1 MIENVDFLKKVLS
14 IPTKSF
20 KEDLMIEFLVEYLTE
35 KKHNF
40 KVDDF
45 GNVYVTKGEINEGE
59 FYPCIVAHTDTV
71 HKIDTINI
79 HEEQHKDSK
88 GNLSLSL
95 KAYND
100 LGGPTGIGGD
110 DKCGVFACLQL
121 LEVFDVIKVALFV
134 TEEVGCL
141 GSKEADP
148 EFFSNVGYAIQFD
161 APHDY
166 MVTEYCYGVKV
177 FETDSEFESKAK
189 KVLSEGMLSEP
200 QYMQHPYTDVW
211 QLRKKFDFSCINFSI
226 GYHNYHT
233 PNEYVVVH
241 EVFAGMNTGK
251 KLIEELGNQKYEF
264 IHRSQLYNF

>member
-20 KEDLMIEFLVEYLTE
+20 KEDLMIEFLVKYLTE

-79 HEEQHKDSK
+79 HEEQLKDSK

-100 LGGPTGIGGD
+100 FGDPTGIGGD

-134 TEEVGCL
+134 SEEVGCL
-141 GSKEADP
+141 GSKEADRD
-148 EFFSNVGYAIQFD
+148 FFSNVGYAIQFD
-161 APHDY
+161 APDDY

-177 FETDSEFESKAK
+177 FETDSEFETKAK

-200 QYMQHPYTDVW
+200 KYMQHPYTDVW

-251 KLIEELGNQKYEF
+251 KLIEELGKQKYKF
-264 IHRSQLYNF
+264 IHSSQVFNF

>member
-45 GNVYVTKGEINEGE
+45 GNVYVTKGVLDEGE
-59 FYPCIVAHTDTV
+59 SYPCIVAHTDTV

-79 HEEQHKDSK
+79 REEQLYDSK
-88 GNLSLSL
+88 RNLSLSL

-100 LGGPTGIGGD
+100 LGEPTGIGGD

-121 LEVFDVIKVALFV
+121 LEVFDKIKVALFV
-134 TEEVGCL
+134 SEEVGCL
-141 GSKEADP
+141 GSKEADI

-177 FETDSEFESKAK
+177 F
-189 KVLSEGMLSEP
+189 
-200 QYMQHPYTDVW
+200 
-211 QLRKKFDFSCINFSI
+211 
-226 GYHNYHT
+226 
-233 PNEYVVVH
+233 
-241 EVFAGMNTGK
+241 
-251 KLIEELGNQKYEF
+251 
-264 IHRSQLYNF
+264 

>member
-1 MIENVDFLKKVLS
+1 MTEKINFLKQVLS

-20 KEDLMIEFLVEYLTE
+20 KEDLMIEFLSNYLSDKGYDYE
-35 KKHNF
+35 
-40 KVDDF
+40 VDDF
-45 GNVYVTKGEINEGE
+45 GNVYVTKGTLNEGE
-59 FYPCIVAHTDTV
+59 FYPCVVAHTDTV

-79 HEEQHKDSK
+79 REEQLKDSK
-88 GNLSLSL
+88 GDLSLSL

-100 LGGPTGIGGD
+100 LGNPTGIGGD
-110 DKCGVFACLQL
+110 DKCGVFACLEL
-121 LEVFDVIKVALFV
+121 LEKFDVLKAAFFVA
-134 TEEVGCL
+134 EEVGCL
-141 GSKEADP
+141 GSKEASE

-177 FETDSEFESKAK
+177 FESNSEFESKAK

-211 QLRKKFDFSCINFSI
+211 QLKKKFDFSCINFSI

-241 EVFAGMNTGK
+241 EVFAGVETGK
-251 KLIEELGNQKYEF
+251 NMIEELGKQKYHYVKKTMTF
-264 IHRSQLYNF
+264 DF